1 MEHSWCND
9 RLKAQAMAGHYFE
22 EFDVGQKFRHG
33 ITRTITEADNVWFSA
48 LTHNPAPLHLDAEYM
63 KKSEFGKPIVN
74 SCLTLGF
81 MVGISVGDTT
91 VGTTVANLGWDEV
104 RFPHPLFHGDTIR
117 IESEVLEVRDSKSRP
132 DNGIVVFA
140 HRAYNQN
147 DVLVGECKRSALMMR
162 RPS

>member
-1 MEHSWCND
+1 
-9 RLKAQAMAGHYFE
+9 MAGLYYE
-22 EFDVGQKFRHG
+22 EFKTGQIFRHG

-63 KKSEFGKPIVN
+63 KSTEFGRPIVN

-117 IESEVLEVRDSKSRP
+117 VESEVLELRDSKSRP
-132 DNGIVVFA
+132 DNGIVIFA

-147 DVLVGECKRSALMMR
+147 EVLVGACKRSALMMR
-162 RPS
+162 KRS